1 MRAGRIGDFMSFV
14 ISNGNDGDEG
24 RTEARIKKGKE
35 FQGIGLRNV
44 ERSVEK
50 YQGEIEYEAQGN
62 RFVVKLMLPVGK
74 MEREEG

>member
-1 MRAGRIGDFMSFV
+1 M
-14 ISNGNDGDEG
+14 
-24 RTEARIKKGKE
+24 
-35 FQGIGLRNV
+35 
-44 ERSVEK
+44 EK